1 MSVPSVAT
9 TQGARFV
16 SFRGPVGELPQGGDG
31 SYGTSISLY
40 KAVED
45 TNDVIIAY
53 KQNGRR
59 ALSVQSTFWSS
70 QSCEYTD
77 RVQICMTALLA
88 VLSDARVFTAAS
100 CLAQVRHDCAPRP
113 EANPT

>member
-1 MSVPSVAT
+1 MTDRTHDPGPH

-45 TNDVIIAY
+45 INDVIIAY

-59 ALSVQSTFWSS
+59 APDGKGSK
-70 QSCEYTD
+70 
-77 RVQICMTALLA
+77 
-88 VLSDARVFTAAS
+88 SDAMKSLHFASQNPALRRLDTHDAATLRALS
-100 CLAQVRHDCAPRP
+100 APV
-113 EANPT
+113 

>member
-1 MSVPSVAT
+1 MGSSTAAAAM
-9 TQGARFV
+9 QGARYV

-59 ALSVQSTFWSS
+59 ARAHTNAEF
-70 QSCEYTD
+70 
-77 RVQICMTALLA
+77 
-88 VLSDARVFTAAS
+88 
-100 CLAQVRHDCAPRP
+100 
-113 EANPT
+113 

>member
-1 MSVPSVAT
+1 MLLSSRLSALSTSRVSTLEHKKLAPHPDAGVRAQFAA

-16 SFRGPVGELPQGGDG
+16 SFRGPIGELPQGGDG

-45 TNDVIIAY
+45 INDVIIAY

-59 ALSVQSTFWSS
+59 AGGPSS
-70 QSCEYTD
+70 SLHC
-77 RVQICMTALLA
+77 
-88 VLSDARVFTAAS
+88 
-100 CLAQVRHDCAPRP
+100 
-113 EANPT
+113 